1 MGNEAKLLKLTKQ
14 DVMDYLLQKG
24 ASAVMD
30 TATVA
35 DILNRSMQT
44 VQRCTREG
52 KLSCDKSVFNRFM
65 FTIDDVADFVLRNP
79 RLIRTNQRLELSDER
94 IKTIRRIVFKQW
106 KTLADDM
113 GIDDL
118 IAEIQCRILQTRS
131 TPNSERFFG
140 GVVQNILLNIY
151 RERKKKIQ
159 TVPLDVV
166 EYKAHTED
174 ESSHVMDDE
183 RDIEDT
189 RATFSSNGVIA
200 DMSDHERRV
209 RGEAMMLMAE
219 IPLEDV
225 KAIVRHYMGETNV

>member
-1 MGNEAKLLKLTKQ
+1 M
-14 DVMDYLLQKG
+14 
-24 ASAVMD
+24 
-30 TATVA
+30 
-35 DILNRSMQT
+35 
-44 VQRCTREG
+44 
-52 KLSCDKSVFNRFM
+52 
-65 FTIDDVADFVLRNP
+65 
-79 RLIRTNQRLELSDER
+79 
-94 IKTIRRIVFKQW
+94 
-106 KTLADDM
+106 
-113 GIDDL
+113 
-118 IAEIQCRILQTRS
+118 
-131 TPNSERFFG
+131 
-140 GVVQNILLNIY
+140 QNILLNIY

-189 RATFSSNGVIA
+189 RAAFSSNGVIA

-225 KAIVRHYMGETNV
+225 KAIVKHYMGETNV